1 MNDYDYEFH
10 YHLDKTNKVD
20 DDLSRKVVACAI
32 TIEKILVYLQNDMCS
47 LEIEVVVRKLSTL
60 TI

>member
-20 DDLSRKVVACAI
+20 ADLSWKVVACAI
-32 TIEKILVYLQNDMCS
+32 TIEKILVYLQNDMCG